1 MATPYGRVMAE
12 LADIV
17 VVVGAGPGMGLAIAR
32 RFAAGGVRP
41 VLVARDPGRIDAP
54 DLDALGAVRL
64 SADVTD
70 TTSLRAAFAQVRRSV
85 GDPAVMVFNPSL
97 GVPGTP
103 TEVPPEVISTG
114 LALGA
119 VAAVTATQ
127 EVVPAMRAAGRGTL
141 LFTGSAVALT
151 PWVGG
156 VSLSMQKA
164 ALRSYVLALAEEVA
178 PDGVHAATVTIQ
190 GMVGSSPAFAPQA
203 LAEHFWTLH
212 TQPRDSWQ
220 AELLATG

>member
-1 MATPYGRVMAE
+1 MGE

-41 VLVARDPGRIDAP
+41 VLVARDPGRLEAP

-103 TEVPPEVISTG
+103 TEVAPEVISAG

-119 VAAVTATQ
+119 VAAVTASQ
-127 EVVPAMRAAGRGTL
+127 EVVPAMRGAGRGTL
-141 LFTGSAVALT
+141 LFTGSGVAVT

-164 ALRSYVLALAEEVA
+164 ALRSYALALAEEVA
-178 PDGVHAATVTIQ
+178 PEGVHAATVTIQ
-190 GMVGSSPAFAPQA
+190 GIVGSSPGLAPEA
-203 LAEHFWTLH
+203 IAEHFWSLH
-212 TQPRDSWQ
+212 TQPRESWQ
-220 AELLATG
+220 AEIVVTG